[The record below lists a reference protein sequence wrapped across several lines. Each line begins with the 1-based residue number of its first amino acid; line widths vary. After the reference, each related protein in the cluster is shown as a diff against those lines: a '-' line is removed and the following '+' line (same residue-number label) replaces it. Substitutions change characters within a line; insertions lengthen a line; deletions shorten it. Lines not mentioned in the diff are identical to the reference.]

1 MAKRA
6 QRSGKSP
13 QNASRSHSLRV
24 PVEDLRWRW
33 TDKDI
38 TVASTDDAVSSVDI
52 IGQERALK
60 SIRIGLEMKHF
71 GYNIFVSG
79 LAGTGRTTTIKRLLQ
94 EFEQDHQ
101 NLEDLCYV
109 NNFHD
114 SDRPLMIRLPAGKG
128 KEFEKDMLAFVEDLK
143 KTIPAI
149 LEGKRFQDKRKETI
163 EHFQN
168 RQRTVLRDF
177 EKKVREKGFE
187 MIQVQVGSMVRPEIA
202 PVVNDKPVA
211 IDQLESQVKEGKI
224 SKDDLKKYHEQYS
237 NLTAHMETVFREMKN
252 IERRAREALEK
263 LDEQIILPAVKDNIS
278 EIASKY
284 TDEKVSQYL
293 DDVCKSVMKNL
304 DRFRKD
310 EQQTQQ
316 MQFPMPQQ
324 QDDSF
329 AEYKVN
335 VIVDNSEQENIPIV
349 IETNPKYRN
358 LFGTIERTFDSR
370 GVWRTDFNQ
379 IKAGSLLKANG
390 GYLVLNALDT
400 LIEPG
405 VWPDL
410 KRTLRTGLVDIQS
423 YESWFFSSSG
433 LKPEQIDI
441 DVKVIMIG
449 DDFLYHLLYARDE
462 DFKKIFKVRADF
474 DVEMERNEEHI
485 GNYSAFIKMI
495 SDEENLM
502 RFERDAI
509 GEVVEYGVRIAGRKN
524 KLSTRFNAIADIIR
538 EANYWAKKDGA
549 SSVTGTYVERAIEE
563 RVDRVRLVESKIQEL
578 IQDGTIMI
586 ATGGEEIGQ
595 VNGLA
600 VYDLGEHAFGKPT
613 RITAKTSIGKG
624 NILNIEREADLS
636 GRVHRKGVAILT
648 GYIHWM
654 FSQDKPLAF
663 NASICFEQSY
673 SGVDGDSASS
683 TEIYAILSSLS
694 GLPIKQGIAVTGSV
708 NQKGEIQ
715 PIGGVNIKI
724 EGFFDVCKARSLA
737 GDQGV
742 IIPYQNM
749 KDLMLRKDVI
759 ASVEKGKF
767 HIYAIK
773 TVEEGIE
780 LLTGV
785 KAGKRLKSGKF
796 EADSVFGRVD
806 AKLLEYSKRAK
817 EAMRR
822 GRTGNEKKSL

>member
-6 QRSGKSP
+6 QRSRKTKIGASKSHP
-13 QNASRSHSLRV
+13 LRV
-24 PVEDLRWRW
+24 LPKDLRWRW
-33 TDKDI
+33 SDTDI
-38 TVASTDDAVSSVDI
+38 HISSTDEAKSSIDI

-71 GYNIFVSG
+71 GYNIFVTG
-79 LAGTGRTTTIKRLLQ
+79 IAGTGRTTTIKRMLQ

-109 NNFHD
+109 YNFHD
-114 SDRPLMIRLPAGKG
+114 PDRPMMIRLPAGNG
-128 KEFEKDMLAFVEDLK
+128 RAFEKDMQAFVEDLK

-168 RQRTVLRDF
+168 RQRTVMRDF
-177 EKKVREKGFE
+177 EKKVRDKGFE
-187 MIQVQVGSMVRPEIA
+187 MIQVQVGAMVRPEIA
-202 PVVNDKPVA
+202 PVIDGKPVA
-211 IDQLESQVKEGKI
+211 LDQLESHAKEGKV
-224 SKDDLKKYHEQYS
+224 SKDDIKKYHDQYS
-237 NLTAHMETVFREMKN
+237 NLVAQMETVFREMKN
-252 IERRAREALEK
+252 IERKAREALEK
-263 LDEQIILPAVKDNIS
+263 LDEQIILPVVKDNVN

-284 TDEKVSQYL
+284 KNDKVSQYL
-293 DDVCKSVMKNL
+293 DDVCKSIMDNL
-304 DRFRKD
+304 DRFRRD
-310 EQQTQQ
+310 EQQSQQ
-316 MQFPMPQQ
+316 MPFPMQQ
-324 QDDSF
+324 QEDTLV
-329 AEYKVN
+329 EYKVN
-335 VIVDNSEQENIPIV
+335 VIVDNSEQKTIPII

-370 GVWRTDFNQ
+370 GMWRTDFNQ
-379 IKAGSLLKANG
+379 IKAGSLLRANG

-405 VWPDL
+405 VWQDL
-410 KRTLRTGLVDIQS
+410 KRTLRTGLVDVQS
-423 YESWFFSSSG
+423 YESWFFASSG
-433 LKPEQIDI
+433 LKPEPIDI

-449 DDFLYHLLYARDE
+449 DGFLYHLLYDRDE
-462 DFKKIFKVRADF
+462 DFKKVFKVRADF
-474 DVEMERNEEHI
+474 DVEMDRTEEHI
-485 GNYSAFIKMI
+485 GNYSAFIRMI
-495 SDEENLM
+495 CDEEKLM

-509 GEVVEYGVRIAGRKN
+509 GEVVEYGVRIAGRKK
-524 KLSTRFNAIADIIR
+524 KLSTRFNAIADVIR

-549 SSVTGTYVERAIEE
+549 SSVTGKYVERAVEE

-578 IQDGTIMI
+578 IEDGTIMI
-586 ATGGEEIGQ
+586 ATDGEVIGQ

-600 VYDLGEHAFGKPT
+600 VYDLGEHVFGKPT

-694 GLPIKQGIAVTGSV
+694 GFPIKQGIAVTGSV
-708 NQKGEIQ
+708 NQTGEIQ
-715 PIGGVNIKI
+715 PIGGVNMKI
-724 EGFFDVCKARSLA
+724 EGFFDVCKVRGLT

-742 IIPYQNM
+742 IIPHQNVSG
-749 KDLMLRKDVI
+749 LMLRKDI
-759 ASVEKGKF
+759 IEAVEKEKF
-767 HIYAIK
+767 HIFAIK
-773 TVEEGIE
+773 RIEEGIE

-785 KAGKRLKSGKF
+785 KAGKRLKSGKY

-806 AKLLEYSKRAK
+806 AKLLEYSKRVK
-817 EAMRR
+817 GAMRR
-822 GRTGNEKKSL
+822 GAVGDENKSS